1 MGEDK
6 DSQNRAA
13 PDRGESRGESRGAE
27 PTSTPLLSGSRH
39 HRLWLA
45 IAAAI
50 GAIAAVWRCA

>member
-13 PDRGESRGESRGAE
+13 PDRGESRGAE

-45 IAAAI
+45 IAAAL
-50 GAIAAVWRCA
+50 GAIATVWRCA